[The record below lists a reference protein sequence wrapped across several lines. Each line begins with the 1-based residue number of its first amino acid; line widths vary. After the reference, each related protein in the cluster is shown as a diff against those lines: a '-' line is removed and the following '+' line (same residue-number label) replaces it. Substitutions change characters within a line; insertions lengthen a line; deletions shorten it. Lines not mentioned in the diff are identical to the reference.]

1 MRNLSLFLFVVV
13 AVLSRFLPHY
23 PNMTAV
29 GALAL
34 FSGALVKPRWVGVAL
49 PLLVIALS
57 DLLLGFDSSLLFGY
71 AAWALIALVA
81 GQGLKSFSW
90 ARLGGMS
97 AFSTLCF
104 FVVSN
109 FGVWMVGGLYPK
121 TAQGLVACFTLALP
135 FLGQQMLGDLM
146 FSGLL
151 FLSWR
156 ALESKYFLAQK
167 ASL

>member
-13 AVLSRFLPHY
+13 AVLSRFLPHF

-34 FSGALVKPRWVGVAL
+34 FSGAVIQPRWAGMAL
-49 PLLVIALS
+49 PILVIALS
-57 DLLLGFDSSLLFGY
+57 DLVLGFESSLFFGY
-71 AAWALIALVA
+71 AAWALIAFVA
-81 GQGLKSFSW
+81 GSSLKSFSW

-104 FVVSN
+104 FIISN
-109 FGVWMVGGLYPK
+109 LGVWLVSGMYPK
-121 TAQGLVACFTLALP
+121 SAEGLFACFALALP
-135 FLGQQMLGDLM
+135 FLGQQMLGDLL
-146 FSGLL
+146 FSGVL

-156 ALESKYFLAQK
+156 ALEKNFLAQK
-167 ASL
+167 AVL